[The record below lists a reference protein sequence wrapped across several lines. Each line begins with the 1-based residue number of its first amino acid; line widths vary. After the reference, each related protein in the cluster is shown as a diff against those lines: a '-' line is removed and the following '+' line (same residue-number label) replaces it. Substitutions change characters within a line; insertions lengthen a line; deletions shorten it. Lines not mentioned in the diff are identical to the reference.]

1 MLLDYTIVSQRSGLK
16 LDFTNSDRGARSIRD
31 ADLGRFTFPDVCL
44 RFNTEERGSEFEKTR

>member
-44 RFNTEERGSEFEKTR
+44 RFNTEERG